1 MMSIQTIIQN
11 CPLFSGLDETA
22 ARALGE
28 VAVKRSYTSES
39 IVFSEGDPAASFFIL
54 IDGSVDL
61 IKSTPDGREQL
72 VRQVKSGEVFAEAAM
87 FSGIVYPAMAIARAD
102 SALIVIT
109 KPSFVGIV
117 KDHPEVALAIMGTMA
132 KLLRHLN
139 KLVSDLSLGSV
150 ASRLAHYLIGESSK
164 QKSTTFELPISKR
177 DLAFKL
183 GTVPETL
190 SRTLKKFATKG
201 TVDVQGKTITINNI
215 NELKDSSSN

>member
-1 MMSIQTIIQN
+1 MMSVQTIIKN
-11 CPLFSGLDETA
+11 CQLFSGLDESA

-28 VAVKRSYTSES
+28 AAAKQSHAQKS
-39 IVFSEGDPAASFFIL
+39 IIFSEGDAVASFFIL

-72 VRQVKSGEVFAEAAM
+72 VRQVKPGEMFAEAAM
-87 FSGIVYPAMAIARAD
+87 FSGIAYPATAIARTD
-102 SALIVIT
+102 STLVVIT
-109 KPSFVGIV
+109 KPSFVSIV
-117 KDHPEVALAIMGTMA
+117 KEHPEVALAIMGTMA

-150 ASRLAHYLIGESSK
+150 ASRLARYLIDESK
-164 QKSTTFELPISKR
+164 KIGAATFDLPIAKR

-190 SRTLKKFATKG
+190 SRTFKKFASKG
-201 TVDVQGKTITINNI
+201 VVEVHGRTINI
-215 NELKDSSSN
+215 NDIGKLKKLV